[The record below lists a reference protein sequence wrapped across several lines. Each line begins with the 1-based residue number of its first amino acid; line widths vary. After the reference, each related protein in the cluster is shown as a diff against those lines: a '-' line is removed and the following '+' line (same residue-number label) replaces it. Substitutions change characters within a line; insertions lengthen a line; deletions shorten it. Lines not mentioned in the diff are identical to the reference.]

1 MSKEV
6 MLSSIST
13 LIKRFTKP
21 NTSSQIFGLTAKT
34 YRVGLF
40 PTTLRLDIHEDV
52 MFRIIV

>member
-6 MLSSIST
+6 MFSSIST

-21 NTSSQIFGLTAKT
+21 NTLSQIFGLTAKT

-40 PTTLRLDIHEDV
+40 PTTLRLEIHEDV